1 MVSQVMGVDLSQ
13 VAAVGKPG
21 KTGSRMAYL
30 LRVITDAW
38 VEVVGF
44 QSSSELIPLLY
55 NHNKH
60 HRANDSGHGNS
71 TEGLRL
77 SQQPSRSM

>member
-1 MVSQVMGVDLSQ
+1 MDLSQ

-30 LRVITDAW
+30 LRVITGAW

-44 QSSSELIPLLY
+44 QTSPELIPLL
-55 NHNKH
+55 
-60 HRANDSGHGNS
+60 
-71 TEGLRL
+71 
-77 SQQPSRSM
+77 